1 VLASGALRHFPG
13 VVFVLLI
20 AAVVFLTAGAGATP
34 TPFSLTFTGS
44 HVSDS
49 TLGLRHEGRFT
60 ASSPFCPAGSA
71 RDVRHLTEDPLSVL
85 RTHTCDD
92 GSGTITVSMPLV
104 RAEHGGRGSW
114 RITEG
119 TGKYAT
125 LRGSGSYVG
134 ELVSGDPDDFA
145 SISYRTTWT
154 GKVDFD
160 AAAPVVGIAATAI
173 KLKLPRR
180 AYSLR
185 VMLVV
190 RNEEA
195 AARVAYSLSVKSGAV
210 SVASRQGVTTGGRAT
225 LSLRISPP
233 RTARAVRLIVTA
245 SDPVGNESTTTRSI
259 RLP

>member
-1 VLASGALRHFPG
+1 
-13 VVFVLLI
+13 
-20 AAVVFLTAGAGATP
+20 
-34 TPFSLTFTGS
+34 
-44 HVSDS
+44 
-49 TLGLRHEGRFT
+49 
-60 ASSPFCPAGSA
+60 
-71 RDVRHLTEDPLSVL
+71 
-85 RTHTCDD
+85 
-92 GSGTITVSMPLV
+92 MPLV

-180 AYSLR
+180 AYSVR

-210 SVASRQGVTTGGRAT
+210 FVASRQGVTTGGRAT